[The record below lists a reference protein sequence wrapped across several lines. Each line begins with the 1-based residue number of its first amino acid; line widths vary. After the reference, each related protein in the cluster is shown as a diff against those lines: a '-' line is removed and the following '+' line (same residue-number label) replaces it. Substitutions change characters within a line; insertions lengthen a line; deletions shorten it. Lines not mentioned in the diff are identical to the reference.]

1 MTNHFLNP
9 ETLPRPSGY
18 THVVES
24 TGNRTIYISGQ
35 IAFNADGNIVGPGD
49 MAAQAEQVF
58 GNLQAAL
65 SAVNASFDNVV
76 KLTYYLV
83 DISQIQAV
91 RDVRDRYID
100 PARYPASTAVEVR
113 RLVLPDLL
121 LEIDAVVVLDA

>member
-1 MTNHFLNP
+1 MTNRFINP
-9 ETLPRPSGY
+9 DTLPQPSGY

-24 TGNRTIYISGQ
+24 TGGRTVYISGQ
-35 IAFNADGNIVGPGD
+35 IALDAQGNLVGAGD

-58 GNLQAAL
+58 ANLRAAL
-65 SAVNASFDNVV
+65 AAANASFDDLV

-100 PARYPASTAVEVR
+100 PTRYPASTAVEVR
-113 RLVLPDLL
+113 RLVHPDLL
-121 LEIDAVVVLDA
+121 LEIDAVAVLDA

>member
-1 MTNHFLNP
+1 MANRFLNP
-9 ETLPRPSGY
+9 ETLLQPSGY

-24 TGNRTIYISGQ
+24 TGGRTVYISGQ
-35 IAFNADGNIVGPGD
+35 IALDAGGNIVGAGN

-58 GNLQAAL
+58 HNLHVALAA
-65 SAVNASFDNVV
+65 ANATFADLV

-100 PARYPASTAVEVR
+100 SARYPASTAVEVR

-121 LEIDAVVVLDA
+121 LEIDAVAVLDA

>member
-1 MTNHFLNP
+1 MANRFLNP
-9 ETLPRPSGY
+9 DTLPQPSGY

-24 TGNRTIYISGQ
+24 TGGRTAYISGQ
-35 IAFNADGNIVGPGD
+35 IALDAGGSLVGAGD

-58 GNLQAAL
+58 ANLGAAL
-65 SAVNASFDNVV
+65 SAVNASFEDVV

-100 PARYPASTAVEVR
+100 SARYPASTAVEVR
-113 RLVLPDLL
+113 RLVHPDLL
-121 LEIDAVVVLDA
+121 LEIDAVAVLDA

>member
-1 MTNHFLNP
+1 MANRFLNP
-9 ETLPRPSGY
+9 DTLPQPSGY

-24 TGNRTIYISGQ
+24 TGGRTAYISGQ
-35 IAFNADGNIVGPGD
+35 IALDAGGSLVGAGD

-58 GNLQAAL
+58 ANLGAAL
-65 SAVNASFDNVV
+65 SAVNASFEDVV

-100 PARYPASTAVEVR
+100 SARYPASTAVEVR

-121 LEIDAVVVLDA
+121 LEIDAVAVLDA